1 MSDLLTIDSTFYH
14 QLKLRCHCQGC
25 PLKRVHRELRQTSQE
40 GQQNQDS
47 RGKSL
52 IILFV
57 ELFAMLTSV
66 LPLLFADN
74 NTYLKYSGLSTL
86 RLLVTK
92 TLLPMIATGSTPEL
106 LPLLI
111 SST

>member
-1 MSDLLTIDSTFYH
+1 
-14 QLKLRCHCQGC
+14 
-25 PLKRVHRELRQTSQE
+25 
-40 GQQNQDS
+40 
-47 RGKSL
+47 
-52 IILFV
+52 
-57 ELFAMLTSV
+57 MLTSV

-92 TLLPMIATGSTPEL
+92 ILLPMIATGSTPEL